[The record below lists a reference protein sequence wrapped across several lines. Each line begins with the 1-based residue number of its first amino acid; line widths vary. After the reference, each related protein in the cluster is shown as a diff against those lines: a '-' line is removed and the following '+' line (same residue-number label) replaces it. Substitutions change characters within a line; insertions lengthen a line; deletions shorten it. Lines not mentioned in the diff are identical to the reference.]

1 MPPPNSSS
9 TGGFLT
15 PTSRG
20 ATRTDLEL
28 ENLIHDWIVGLTAMD
43 PALVRPAFQPDPPPI
58 PDFAVTWCAFYVTR
72 TVSDWDPVVQHWA
85 AGDLQTGDT
94 VFRNQRI
101 ELTLTF
107 YGPASGDLAL
117 DFRMASGIPQNDEAL
132 DDVKLVAVEDQV
144 TTSEVIKGRWQ
155 RRVDV
160 PVVLRRAV
168 QFTYAVEDVASA
180 YGSVYSD
187 DPPVDWLASPG
198 IGLGYGVGGYGT
210 TGYGGTTTPQ

>member
-9 TGGFLT
+9 TGGFLA

-20 ATRTDLEL
+20 GVRTDLEL

-43 PALVRPAFQPDPPPI
+43 PPPI
-58 PDFAVTWCAFYVTR
+58 PDFAVTWCAFYITR
-72 TVSDWDPVVQHWA
+72 TVSDWDPVVEHWS
-85 AGDLQTGDT
+85 DNVRHGDT

-117 DFRMASGIPQNDEAL
+117 DFRMASGIRQNEELL
-132 DDVKLVAVEDQV
+132 DYDVKLVSVEDQV

-168 QFTYAVEDVASA
+168 QFTYAVEDVAGA

-187 DPPVDWLASPG
+187 APQIDWLVEPS
-198 IGLGYGVGGYGT
+198 
-210 TGYGGTTTPQ
+210 